1 MKKSKKQKRKSLKE
15 QLLEGTTKEEKIK
28 IPESSYVLLKDTL
41 LKGTSEDIRKI
52 VGNIEDV
59 YKNAGELEGSCEQR
73 EEIANAID
81 IYLNSNFPKSFNLAF
96 SSIMLAFI
104 APALNNLIKE
114 TIKTGFLLFTEQE
127 SASGIEFEVSIC
139 TFIAMAIIIIY
150 FCNVML
156 KEWNKSLDLK
166 RDLLLLK
173 SLLKAQ

>member
-28 IPESSYVLLKDTL
+28 IPASSYVLLKDAL

-59 YKNAGELEGSCEQR
+59 NKIAGELEGSCEQR

-81 IYLNSNFPKSFNLAF
+81 IYLNSTFNKSFRPTVA
-96 SSIMLAFI
+96 STALAFI
-104 APALNNLIKE
+104 ATAMNNLIKE
-114 TIKTGFLLFTEQE
+114 TIKTGLLLFTEQE
-127 SASGIEFEVSIC
+127 SASGIEFEVSFW
-139 TFIAMAIIIIY
+139 TFIATAIIIIY
-150 FCNVML
+150 FCNEML
-156 KEWNKSLDLK
+156 KLWNKSLDLK